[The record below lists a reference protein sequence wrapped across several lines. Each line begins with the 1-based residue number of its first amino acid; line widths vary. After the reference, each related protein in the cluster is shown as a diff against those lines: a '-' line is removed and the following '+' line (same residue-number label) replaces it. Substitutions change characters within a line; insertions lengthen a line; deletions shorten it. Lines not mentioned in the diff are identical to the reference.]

1 MPRRIAPRWNATAA
15 AGQSLKEY
23 GERDQN
29 QSHVVNLSEESRVPS
44 YAKQRCRTVQF

>member
-1 MPRRIAPRWNATAA
+1 MECDNCRWAE
-15 AGQSLKEY
+15 SKEY

-44 YAKQRCRTVQF
+44 YAKQRCRTGQF